1 MGIESR
7 EPRVENRA
15 DTSRS
20 VLAVRFKK
28 LNETKVVLPERS
40 KARRYCCSRSN
51 RDLAGD
57 AIFAA
62 RRNARISIFRW
73 TAITKKG
80 ALQAVNISRTGQFVW
95 IERKNGRPWSITPE
109 ESNAFVR
116 AVSG

>member
-28 LNETKVVLPERS
+28 LDETKVVLPS
-40 KARRYCCSRSN
+40 DQRRAVIVVLEAIAISQEMPYLP
-51 RDLAGD
+51 LAVT
-57 AIFAA
+57 
-62 RRNARISIFRW
+62 RISIFRR